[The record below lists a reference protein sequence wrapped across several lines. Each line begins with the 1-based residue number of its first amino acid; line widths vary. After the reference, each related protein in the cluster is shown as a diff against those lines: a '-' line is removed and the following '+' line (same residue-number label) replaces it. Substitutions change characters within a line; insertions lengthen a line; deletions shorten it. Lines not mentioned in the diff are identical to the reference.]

1 MATIVDLPLSGAN
14 GSTSFPDNTG
24 RAWSRPAIS
33 GNNAQI
39 QNNALFLDGNNDVIS
54 TPSTADLVFENR
66 PFVLEFEMNTS
77 MPISASTAVIFDFD
91 GNYSGGWLLG
101 LRSNSAKVGLY
112 NTSDGY
118 VVETTMA
125 LNDGAWHKI
134 RMEVTGRTV
143 KLVVDGIDN
152 ASGVGNANM
161 FSRDASVGGLR
172 IGQGAS
178 ASAQLAG
185 SIRNVKITTTDPA
198 PPLTHRPW
206 FRRNYVGWDKVMAPR
221 QVAMMPVRRHP
232 DARIIVPRQF
242 RLTRGVPP
250 WWGSA
255 GSTTQ
260 LPTYKIR
267 GRVMIR
273 DEVTGED
280 TPLPN
285 IRVALFF
292 RRLHTLIDIQL
303 SDANGYV
310 QFDNLMPGVQAYYGI
325 AFDKDGTPLHNS
337 VLWDR
342 LSSEPGP

>member
-1 MATIVDLPLSGAN
+1 MATLVDLPMSGPD
-14 GSTSFPDNTG
+14 GSTVFTDNTG
-24 RAWSRPAIS
+24 RTWTAQGNARIS
-33 GNNAQI
+33 S
-39 QNNALFLDGNNDVIS
+39 NALLLQANGDNIRTPSAGLDTVYSAFSSVEFEVRTTSTATEQIMVDLYSLGSGLRWQLTIYGGKFHNYNSSNGRFLTGTTNVNDGN
-54 TPSTADLVFENR
+54 
-66 PFVLEFEMNTS
+66 
-77 MPISASTAVIFDFD
+77 
-91 GNYSGGWLLG
+91 
-101 LRSNSAKVGLY
+101 
-112 NTSDGY
+112 
-118 VVETTMA
+118 
-125 LNDGAWHKI
+125 WHKL
-134 RMEVTGRTV
+134 RMEVAGTSK
-143 KLVVDGIDN
+143 KLYVDDVLE
-152 ASGVGNANM
+152 ASGVSSSGEGSAPYLTLGTEN
-161 FSRDASVGGLR
+161 
-172 IGQGAS
+172 S
-178 ASAQLAG
+178 ASAQFVG
-185 SIRNVKITTTDPA
+185 SMRNLKITQPDPA
-198 PPLTHRPW
+198 QPLSHRPW
-206 FRRNYVGWDKVMAPR
+206 LRKSYVGWDKVMAPR
-221 QVAMMPVRRHP
+221 QVAVSPLYRHP
-232 DARIIVPRQF
+232 EARVIIPRQF

>member
-1 MATIVDLPLSGAN
+1 MATIVDLPMSGPD
-14 GSTSFPDNTG
+14 GSTVFTDNTG
-24 RAWSRPAIS
+24 RTWTAQGNARIS
-33 GNNAQI
+33 S
-39 QNNALFLDGNNDVIS
+39 NALLLSAYGDNIRTPGNGLGNIYASISTIEVEVRTTSTAGEQILVDYYASGSGLRWQLTIYGGKFHNYNSSNGRFLTGTTNINDGNWHKLRLESAGTTKKLYVD
-54 TPSTADLVFENR
+54 D
-66 PFVLEFEMNTS
+66 VLEATAVS
-77 MPISASTAVIFDFD
+77 SQGDGSAPYLTLGTGGSASTQF
-91 GNYSGGWLLG
+91 
-101 LRSNSAKVGLY
+101 
-112 NTSDGY
+112 
-118 VVETTMA
+118 
-125 LNDGAWHKI
+125 
-134 RMEVTGRTV
+134 
-143 KLVVDGIDN
+143 
-152 ASGVGNANM
+152 
-161 FSRDASVGGLR
+161 
-172 IGQGAS
+172 IGS
-178 ASAQLAG
+178 M
-185 SIRNVKITTTDPA
+185 RNLKITMPDPV

-206 FRRNYVGWDKVMAPR
+206 IRRSYVGWDKVMAPR
-221 QVAMMPVRRHP
+221 QVAVHPLYRHP
-232 DARIIVPRQF
+232 EARVMIPRQF
-242 RLTRGVPP
+242 RITRGVPP
-250 WWGSA
+250 WWGSS

>member
-1 MATIVDLPLSGAN
+1 MAILVDLPMSGPD
-14 GSTSFPDNTG
+14 GSNVFTDNTG
-24 RAWSRPAIS
+24 RTWTAQGNARIS
-33 GNNAQI
+33 GNALLLQASGDNIRTPGGGLENLYSGFTSIEFEVRTTNTTASEQI
-39 QNNALFLDGNNDVIS
+39 LVDYYSSGTGLRWQLSIYGGKFHNYNSSNGRYLTGTTNILDGNWHKLRMEVAGTSKKLYVD
-54 TPSTADLVFENR
+54 D
-66 PFVLEFEMNTS
+66 VLEASGTS
-77 MPISASTAVIFDFD
+77 TQGDASAPYLTLGTEGSASTQF
-91 GNYSGGWLLG
+91 
-101 LRSNSAKVGLY
+101 VG
-112 NTSDGY
+112 S
-118 VVETTMA
+118 M
-125 LNDGAWHKI
+125 
-134 RMEVTGRTV
+134 
-143 KLVVDGIDN
+143 
-152 ASGVGNANM
+152 
-161 FSRDASVGGLR
+161 
-172 IGQGAS
+172 
-178 ASAQLAG
+178 
-185 SIRNVKITTTDPA
+185 RNLKITQPDPA
-198 PPLTHRPW
+198 SPLTHSPW
-206 FRRNYVGWDKVMAPR
+206 IRRSYVGWDNTKKVPT
-221 QVAMMPVRRHP
+221 VKEWELYRHP
-232 DARIIVPRQF
+232 EARIMVPRQF

-250 WWGSA
+250 WWGAA

>member
-1 MATIVDLPLSGAN
+1 MATLVDLPMSGPD
-14 GSTSFPDNTG
+14 GSNVFTDNTG
-24 RAWSRPAIS
+24 RTWTAQGNARISSNALLLSAYGDNIRTPGGGLENLYSSFTTIEFEVRSSNTTANEQILLDYYIS
-33 GNNAQI
+33 GGGLRWQLSIYNGKFHNY
-39 QNNALFLDGNNDVIS
+39 NSSNGRFLSGTTTINDGNWHKLRLEVAGTSKKLYVDDVLEASGIS
-54 TPSTADLVFENR
+54 STGDSTAPYLTLGTEG
-66 PFVLEFEMNTS
+66 
-77 MPISASTAVIFDFD
+77 SASTQF
-91 GNYSGGWLLG
+91 
-101 LRSNSAKVGLY
+101 VG
-112 NTSDGY
+112 S
-118 VVETTMA
+118 M
-125 LNDGAWHKI
+125 
-134 RMEVTGRTV
+134 
-143 KLVVDGIDN
+143 
-152 ASGVGNANM
+152 
-161 FSRDASVGGLR
+161 
-172 IGQGAS
+172 
-178 ASAQLAG
+178 
-185 SIRNVKITTTDPA
+185 RNLKITQPDPA
-198 PPLTHRPW
+198 QPLTHSPW
-206 FRRNYVGWDKVMAPR
+206 LRRSYVGWDKVMSPR
-221 QVAMMPVRRHP
+221 QVAVSPQYRHP
-232 DARIIVPRQF
+232 EARIIIPRQF

>member
-1 MATIVDLPLSGAN
+1 MATLVDLPMSGPD
-14 GSTSFPDNTG
+14 GSNVFTDNTG
-24 RAWSRPAIS
+24 RTWTAQGNARIS
-33 GNNAQI
+33 S
-39 QNNALFLDGNNDVIS
+39 NALLLSAYGDNIRTPGGGLENLYSSFTTIEFEVRSSNTTANEQILLDYYMSGGGLRWQLSIYNGKFHNYNSSSGRFLSGTTTINDGNWHKLRLEVAGTSKKLYVDDVLEASGIS
-54 TPSTADLVFENR
+54 STGDSTAPYLTLGTEG
-66 PFVLEFEMNTS
+66 
-77 MPISASTAVIFDFD
+77 SASTQF
-91 GNYSGGWLLG
+91 
-101 LRSNSAKVGLY
+101 VG
-112 NTSDGY
+112 S
-118 VVETTMA
+118 M
-125 LNDGAWHKI
+125 
-134 RMEVTGRTV
+134 
-143 KLVVDGIDN
+143 
-152 ASGVGNANM
+152 
-161 FSRDASVGGLR
+161 
-172 IGQGAS
+172 
-178 ASAQLAG
+178 
-185 SIRNVKITTTDPA
+185 RNLKITQPDPA
-198 PPLTHRPW
+198 QPLTHSPW
-206 FRRNYVGWDKVMAPR
+206 LRRSYVGWDKVMSPR
-221 QVAMMPVRRHP
+221 QVAVSPQYRHP
-232 DARIIVPRQF
+232 EARIIIPRQF

-292 RRLHTLIDIQL
+292 RRLHTFIDIQL